1 MPSNQRHGFISPFGR
16 KSDHL
21 MRRLE
26 LKNSVLGQCDIF
38 VFEFTIDRGPEI
50 TMDLHPFVVP
60 IGPEGYSGRHLLRQ
74 QYPAKQWKWGPGV
87 GEAAA
92 FGVTLALSQGR
103 HRSRLKGTP

>member
-1 MPSNQRHGFISPFGR
+1 
-16 KSDHL
+16 

-74 QYPAKQWKWGPGV
+74 QYPAKQWKWGPGLEKRRLSV
-87 GEAAA
+87 SRWHWMRQFPGQAKREPSSPAPA
-92 FGVTLALSQGR
+92 TLVYLVPG
-103 HRSRLKGTP
+103 GTISSN